1 MKNNN
6 FEDALVEEKD
16 GHYVFTEEACMM
28 VALEDFGIS
37 VNIHVA
43 KAIKNR
49 FLDLMVDHGHIKKVE
64 V

>member
-6 FEDALVEEKD
+6 FEDELVEEKD
-16 GHYVFTEEACMM
+16 RHYVFTEEACMM
-28 VALEDFGIS
+28 VALEDFGIN

-64 V
+64 D